1 MSLQLL
7 AKQMEAKG
15 RGGDSVLVHMTPGE
29 VEGLQKLAQ
38 SAGGSL
44 SVNPETGLVEANF
57 LKRMLPTL
65 VGLGVGAVTMNPFA
79 GAAAGAAVG
88 GYQAKRN
95 DQDVGLGMLMGGLGG
110 YGGASLAGG
119 LGAAGAAGA
128 AGTTAAGTTAA
139 GTTAA
144 GTAIGQQA
152 GTMTAEQ
159 IAQQQL
165 AEQMKQAAIAEGAK
179 TSGAETA
186 QLVMQGNTTA
196 AAGNAAAAQPTAAAV
211 GNTTAMQPQTQ
222 FFEDGSS
229 LTRAVDGTYTSTPGT
244 DVVVAKQ
251 PPTYSENFENFKR
264 GFGEMGKKSGRT
276 EFGKEF
282 GFTEAGAGIAP
293 LMAPGKKPGEAPVD
307 DEMIVYDYDVGRT
320 GADSMPTGSSAERR
334 YFNPTFS
341 NRRKVRAKDYFSA
354 AEGGEVADAAPAD
367 AGIAG
372 GMSGASKA
380 AFDYL
385 MGNAPTSRDPAR
397 SPLIDAQ
404 LMEGVR
410 PLPSPVVGSDNMYAF
425 DPATGTFLRN
435 PNIPGAATSGSPV
448 GTSFAGSGGSYEPV
462 GLNPDFDTPAK
473 QAAFYADPKN
483 AVFGDITRAGQTA
496 LSYTPMSL
504 FARAVAPEYMAQ
516 RAAEQDRI
524 TRGDY
529 SSGFAIGSDGRPAS
543 GYGVDSWSGGMDSY
557 AGSDRDVGNVSA
569 AGGSISLADGG
580 LMGLAKGGMKSG
592 GFVVPA
598 DVVSMIGEGNTDAGY
613 TRIKSMIPGAT
624 AIKGKDGGQADTVK
638 TSIEGKQP
646 ARVAHGEMYI
656 PPETV
661 KRMGGAKKLYA
672 MMDRVREQA
681 TGSKKQIKP
690 VSLKQAMA

>member
-15 RGGDSVLVHMTPGE
+15 RGGDSVLVHMTHGE
-29 VEGLQKLAQ
+29 VAGLQKLAEA
-38 SAGGSL
+38 AGGSL

-65 VGLGVGAVTMNPFA
+65 VGLGVGAATMNPYA

-95 DQDVGLGMLMGGLGG
+95 DQDVLLGAAMGGLGG
-110 YGGASLAGG
+110 YGGASMGAG
-119 LGAAGAAGA
+119 L
-128 AGTTAAGTTAA
+128 TAAGGATAA
-139 GTTAA
+139 PLTASQ
-144 GTAIGQQA
+144 GLSQA
-152 GTMTAEQ
+152 G
-159 IAQQQL
+159 
-165 AEQMKQAAIAEGAK
+165 
-179 TSGAETA
+179 
-186 QLVMQGNTTA
+186 QGISA
-196 AAGNAAAAQPTAAAV
+196 
-211 GNTTAMQPQTQ
+211 
-222 FFEDGSS
+222 
-229 LTRAVDGTYTSTPGT
+229 LGT
-244 DVVVAKQ
+244 
-251 PPTYSENFENFKR
+251 N
-264 GFGEMGKKSGRT
+264 
-276 EFGKEF
+276 
-282 GFTEAGAGIAP
+282 AGARTAFMSKVGGGAGLLSDVSMAAAP
-293 LMAPGKKPGEAPVD
+293 LMAPGKKPGDAPVD
-307 DEMIVYDYDVGRT
+307 DEMYSYTFDPGRT
-320 GADSMPTGSSAERR
+320 GAERTPSATSAERE
-334 YFNPTFS
+334 YFQSSYSPM
-341 NRRKVRAKDYFSA
+341 RRIRPSEYPVYS
-354 AEGGEVADAAPAD
+354 AEGGEVAAPAD

-410 PLPSPVVGSDNMYAF
+410 PAPPKPVVGGDNMYAF

-435 PNIPGAATSGSPV
+435 PNIPGAATSGSRV
-448 GTSFAGSGGSYEPV
+448 GTSFADSGGGDNVPMSQQTKDFLDNESFLQREARMGEVSNLFSLGPVGAFANAVTGSGLPGRA
-462 GLNPDFDTPAK
+462 PDFGTLFGTGDAYKNLSDESMRTVPG
-473 QAAFYADPKN
+473 QAPFLDP
-483 AVFGDITRAGQTA
+483 Q
-496 LSYTPMSL
+496 
-504 FARAVAPEYMAQ
+504 Q
-516 RAAEQDRI
+516 RAEQI
-524 TRGDY
+524 ARGD
-529 SSGFAIGSDGRPAS
+529 SDGGTDFSSTYTDRGGGSFDYSANT
-543 GYGVDSWSGGMDSY
+543 GYDK
-557 AGSDRDVGNVSA
+557 A
-569 AGGSISLADGG
+569 AGGLLS
-580 LMGLAKGGMKSG
+580 LAKGGMKSG

-613 TRIKSMIPGAT
+613 SRIKSMIPGAT

-672 MMDRVREQA
+672 MMDRVRQQA